1 MRLRRLLAAAC
12 VTALPALLS
21 GCGYYST
28 SSRTAKDIK
37 SIAVPFFENTT
48 SEPNLEIIVTERVV
62 DNLVSDNT
70 LSVRDEGVADA
81 VLEGKIVSFQ
91 NVPFSFNRD
100 LNAEEYRVVITV
112 EATLYS
118 RSLGRP
124 IWEKQV
130 IKGDGAYFVD
140 TNEPGFQYADALA
153 EAIKEITDR
162 ILNLTVQ
169 DW

>member
-1 MRLRRLLAAAC
+1 MSRWYCGVGVLLIF
-12 VTALPALLS
+12 VS
-21 GCGYYST
+21 GCGFYST

-37 SIAVPFFENTT
+37 SVCVPFFENRT
-48 SEPNLEIIVTERVV
+48 SEPNLEITVTERII
-62 DNLVSDNT
+62 DNLVADNT
-70 LSVRDEGVADA
+70 LSVKDEVNADA

-100 LNAEEYRVVITV
+100 LNAEEYHVIVTV

-118 RSLGRP
+118 RRLDQP
-124 IWEKQV
+124 IWEKQI
-130 IKGDGAYFVD
+130 IKGDGSYFLD
-140 TNEPGFQYADALA
+140 TDEEGFRYEDAIA
-153 EAIKEITDR
+153 VAIKEITDR

>member
-1 MRLRRLLAAAC
+1 MKRLFVITAVVAASAI
-12 VTALPALLS
+12 
-21 GCGYYST
+21 GCGTYST

-37 SIAVPFFENTT
+37 SIAVPFFENQT
-48 SEPNLEIIVTERVV
+48 SEPNLEIIVTERVI
-62 DNLVSDNT
+62 DNLVADNT
-70 LSVRDEGVADA
+70 LSVKDEANADA
-81 VLEGKIVSFQ
+81 VLEGRIVSFQ

-100 LNAEEYRVVITV
+100 LNAEEYRVVISV
-112 EATLYS
+112 EATLFS
-118 RSLGRP
+118 QRLDQP

-140 TNEPGFQYADALA
+140 ANEDGFRYDDALA

>member
-1 MRLRRLLAAAC
+1 MRRLT
-12 VTALPALLS
+12 VITIALVVAGV
-21 GCGYYST
+21 GCGYYGT

-37 SIAVPFFENTT
+37 SIAVPFFENKTP
-48 SEPNLEIIVTERVV
+48 EPNLEIIVTERVI
-62 DNLVSDNT
+62 DNLVTDNT
-70 LSVRDEGVADA
+70 LSVKDEAYADA

-100 LNAEEYRVVITV
+100 LNAEEYRVVISV
-112 EATLYS
+112 EASLYS
-118 RSLGRP
+118 RRLDQP

-130 IKGDGAYFVD
+130 IKGDGAYFID
-140 TNEPGFQYADALA
+140 TNQEGFRYDDALA

>member
-1 MRLRRLLAAAC
+1 
-12 VTALPALLS
+12 
-21 GCGYYST
+21 
-28 SSRTAKDIK
+28 
-37 SIAVPFFENTT
+37 
-48 SEPNLEIIVTERVV
+48 VTERVI
-62 DNLVSDNT
+62 DNLVADNT
-70 LSVRDEGVADA
+70 LSVKSESNADA

-100 LNAEEYRVVITV
+100 LNAEEYHVVVTV

-118 RSLGRP
+118 RRLEQP
-124 IWEKQV
+124 IWEKQI
-130 IKGDGAYFVD
+130 IKGDGSYFLD
-140 TNEPGFQYADALA
+140 TDEEGFRYEDAIA